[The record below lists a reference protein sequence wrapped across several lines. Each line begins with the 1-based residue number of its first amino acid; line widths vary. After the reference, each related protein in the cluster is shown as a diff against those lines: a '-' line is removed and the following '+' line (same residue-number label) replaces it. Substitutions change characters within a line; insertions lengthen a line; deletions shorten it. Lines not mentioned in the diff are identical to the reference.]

1 MDAARQIGAL
11 LVLGLLLTSRFT
23 PLGAQSIVS
32 ATPVV
37 LVPALEHV
45 VYWGDIVL
53 KGNETMTLDLVAYT
67 QKGDIVVTDDATLRI
82 TASILRVDSSE
93 DRLNIIVNGSG
104 RLWLQDSVIEGE
116 MMIYMAGDA
125 SAYLNNCTLIGEG
138 LFPDGTRYYLT
149 GFDMEGNSSLEARRS
164 RLGSV
169 MIADNASSEVYDSF
183 LGDFYPVSPVE
194 SIIIGSEIESL
205 RVSFRDT
212 DLEISEGFH
221 GYHESWDTGTAF
233 GEGSTSTVRLVET
246 VIIEPLQIV
255 LTNCSLVLRGD
266 VASVI
271 IRNGSKV
278 RVLDTNLRLLAIS
291 SGEPYID
298 VENSTIDHLRG
309 LFRDGN
315 QTFSLKGSRLEEA
328 SIISM
333 GEMSVTIEDCSFGS
347 LQLGSL
353 FSSDGP
359 ANVDVRDTI
368 IRNLTILS
376 GGRFTYDF
384 ENVTVEEGFQQGEGS
399 IGKDDHAILRGS
411 LRFGEDVENST
422 IDHLRGLFRDGNQ
435 TFSLKGS
442 RLEEASIISM
452 GEMSVTIEDCSFGS
466 LQLGS
471 LFSSDGPANVD
482 VRDTIIRNLT
492 ILSGGRF
499 TYDFENVTVEE
510 GFQQGEGSIGKGDH
524 AILRGSLRFGEDA
537 TFREDRRSN
546 ANITRWYDVEFSPTR
561 EGSVTL
567 ELKGGNETI
576 WTRGIDREGGVE
588 FSINYIDYFRLIQP
602 YIPGEPSAIDLFN
615 MTDTFTLVV
624 TTPGASA
631 ETRVGLLT
639 STPILLELEAGAS
652 PGEKS
657 TLTSAILLAVALV
670 AALILWTRFRR

>member
-53 KGNETMTLDLVAYT
+53 KGNETMTLDRVAYT

-82 TASILRVDSSE
+82 TASILRVDSPE
-93 DRLNIIVNGSG
+93 DRHNIIVNGSG

-233 GEGSTSTVRLVET
+233 REGSTSTVRLVET

-255 LTNCSLVLRGD
+255 LTNCSLILRGD

-298 VENSTIDHLRG
+298 VENSTIEHLRG

-376 GGRFTYDF
+376 GGRFTY
-384 ENVTVEEGFQQGEGS
+384 
-399 IGKDDHAILRGS
+399 
-411 LRFGEDVENST
+411 
-422 IDHLRGLFRDGNQ
+422 
-435 TFSLKGS
+435 
-442 RLEEASIISM
+442 
-452 GEMSVTIEDCSFGS
+452 
-466 LQLGS
+466 
-471 LFSSDGPANVD
+471 
-482 VRDTIIRNLT
+482 
-492 ILSGGRF
+492 
-499 TYDFENVTVEE
+499 YFENVTVEE

-537 TFREDRRSN
+537 TFRGDRRSN

-639 STPILLELEAGAS
+639 STPILLELEAGAP
-652 PGEKS
+652 PGEGS

>member
-125 SAYLNNCTLIGEG
+125 SAYLNNCTLTSEG

-149 GFDMEGNSSLEARRS
+149 GFDLRGNSSLEARRS

-183 LGDFYPVSPVE
+183 LGDFYPFSPVE

-205 RVSFRDT
+205 WISFRDAE
-212 DLEISEGFH
+212 LEISEGFH

-246 VIIEPLQIV
+246 VIIEPIQIV

-298 VENSTIDHLRG
+298 VENSTI
-309 LFRDGN
+309 
-315 QTFSLKGSRLEEA
+315 E
-328 SIISM
+328 
-333 GEMSVTIEDCSFGS
+333 
-347 LQLGSL
+347 
-353 FSSDGP
+353 
-359 ANVDVRDTI
+359 
-368 IRNLTILS
+368 
-376 GGRFTYDF
+376 
-384 ENVTVEEGFQQGEGS
+384 
-399 IGKDDHAILRGS
+399 
-411 LRFGEDVENST
+411 
-422 IDHLRGLFRDGNQ
+422 HLRGLFRDGNQ

-537 TFREDRRSN
+537 TFGGDRRSN
-546 ANITRWYDVEFSPTR
+546 ANITRWYDVAFSPTR

-576 WTRGIDREGGVE
+576 WTRDIDREGGAE
-588 FSINYIDYFRLIQP
+588 FSINYIDYFRLVLP
-602 YIPGEPSAIDLFN
+602 YVPGEPSAIDLFN

-624 TTPGASA
+624 TSPGASA

-639 STPILLELEAGAS
+639 DTPILLELKAGVP